1 MNTRS
6 IAIVL
11 IIIGAILFAYEGVI
25 KYRTRDRVID
35 AGPVH
40 VSAEVTHQV
49 NFPPIVGAVALIG
62 GVVLLVSSARQA

>member
-1 MNTRS
+1 MNARTTGV
-6 IAIVL
+6 IL

-40 VSAEVTHQV
+40 VSAEVTHQI

-62 GVVLLVSSARQA
+62 GVVVLVSSAKQA

>member
-6 IAIVL
+6 AGLVL
-11 IIIGAILFAYEGVI
+11 IIIGVILFAYEGVI

-40 VSAEVTHQV
+40 VSAEVTHQI

-62 GVVLLVSSARQA
+62 GVVMLVSSAKQT

>member
-6 IAIVL
+6 AGLVL
-11 IIIGAILFAYEGVI
+11 IIIGVILFAYEGVI

-40 VSAEVTHQV
+40 VSAEVTHQI

-62 GVVLLVSSARQA
+62 GVVMLVSSARQA